1 MRHRLVA
8 PIVLVLS
15 LTLTHPL
22 SAQEPTP
29 ETGPRDARR
38 GSQFLI
44 PLGSLAFPGFGQYMH
59 GALLPGAGYT
69 GAALVGAVIG
79 ETANGEGFT
88 LDEVR
93 RNGRD
98 QLAYEGQHVVLS
110 AGFLSAWDA
119 FHRAVPVLQQE
130 GKYRFLTTRET
141 LDELLT
147 APFDVEFLGR
157 WTTWVDL
164 AFTGIVAGWVLA
176 DRDRG
181 VAYEPFRARDAAFL
195 TSLSYNAA
203 VGEEAAF
210 RGWLLPLF
218 HQTLGGAVL
227 AGEHPS
233 GGDLRLGACGPG
245 GGGSHWRSSRRLS
258 TMAGSR
264 GATTGASASRS
275 SITSGTT

>member
-1 MRHRLVA
+1 MRHRLAA
-8 PIVLVLS
+8 PIVVALS

-22 SAQEPTP
+22 PAQEPTA
-29 ETGPRDARR
+29 ELGPRDARR

-110 AGFLSAWDA
+110 AGLLSAWDA
-119 FHRAVPVLQQE
+119 FHRAVPALQQE
-130 GKYRFLTTRET
+130 GKYGFLTTRET
-141 LDELLT
+141 LGDLLT
-147 APFDVEFLGR
+147 APFDVKFIGR

-218 HQTLGGAVL
+218 HQTLGERFWL
-227 AGEHPS
+227 ANTLQAAIQLTFPTI
-233 GGDLRLGACGPG
+233 RF
-245 GGGSHWRSSRRLS
+245 
-258 TMAGSR
+258 
-264 GATTGASASRS
+264 
-275 SITSGTT
+275 